1 MVDLAVVEAEEK
13 WLSLGFE
20 KVAYLVMYL
29 PEEVIERH
37 DRATD
42 VQWRVNRVGKVVSEA
57 VHF

>member
-1 MVDLAVVEAEEK
+1 M
-13 WLSLGFE
+13 SLGFE
-20 KVAYLVMYL
+20 KVAKLVMYL

>member
-20 KVAYLVMYL
+20 KVAKLVMYL

-37 DRATD
+37 DWATD
-42 VQWRVNRVGKVVSEA
+42 VQWGVNRVGKVVSEA